1 MKIICVGRNYAQ
13 HVYELNNEQPDEPVL
28 FMKPD
33 TAIVPKGNPVFLPDF
48 AQEFHYETEIVLKIN
63 RLGKAIPKHLAHG
76 YYDMI
81 GLGLDITARDLQQ
94 KLKEKGLP
102 WEKAKAFDFS
112 AVISRNFIP
121 KREFED
127 LKDINF
133 SLYINGQLKQQ
144 GNTKDMIWHFDEL
157 VSYISNFFT
166 LRTGDLIFTGTPA
179 GVGKLNRN
187 DILEGFIDDQLMFNT
202 KVK

>member
-1 MKIICVGRNYAQ
+1 MKIICVGRNYAE
-13 HVYELNNEQPDEPVL
+13 HISELNNNRPEEPVL

-48 AQEFHYETEIVLKIN
+48 AREFHYETEIVLKIN
-63 RLGKAIPKHLAHG
+63 RLGKAIPVHLAHE
-76 YYDMI
+76 YYDSI

-94 KLKEKGLP
+94 KLKAKGLP

-112 AVISRNFIP
+112 AVVSKDFIP
-121 KREFED
+121 KNEFAD
-127 LKDINF
+127 LKNINF
-133 SLYINGQLKQQ
+133 SLQINGQLKQQ

-157 VSYISNFFT
+157 ISYISIFFT

-179 GVGKLNRN
+179 GVGKLHRN
-187 DILEGFIDDQLMFNT
+187 DILEGFIEDKSMFKI